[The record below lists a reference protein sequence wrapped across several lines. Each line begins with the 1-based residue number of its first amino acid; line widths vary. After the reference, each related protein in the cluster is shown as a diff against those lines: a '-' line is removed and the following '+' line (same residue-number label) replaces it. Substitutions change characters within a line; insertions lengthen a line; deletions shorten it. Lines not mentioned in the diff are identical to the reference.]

1 MCLWAII
8 NYFSFSLFSCLD
20 SHDKIIVYDGKDSSQ
35 RILKTFCDSHNLELV
50 NSSGP
55 YMYIEFRSD
64 RRHEKQGFAAEYH
77 FIDKDSYF
85 TRDGRF
91 IRAPDKVDF

>member
-1 MCLWAII
+1 M
-8 NYFSFSLFSCLD
+8 D